1 MLWPAHRNV
10 MFEVILI
17 VILVSV
23 AGIIS
28 SPVVVILTKLAKWI
42 MGVSFLMIHV
52 GLTVLR
58 NHRNTPTAMVN
69 SMTSS
74 KQVNKVK
81 PTVNRSTPDNVA
93 VSPNQ
98 HPGGG
103 GYNR

>member
-1 MLWPAHRNV
+1 MYY
-10 MFEVILI
+10 LI
-17 VILVSV
+17 PCSCHINQ
-23 AGIIS
+23 IS
-28 SPVVVILTKLAKWI
+28 RADNGSELL
-42 MGVSFLMIHV
+42 LMIHV
-52 GLTVLR
+52 GLTVMR

-98 HPGGG
+98 QPGGG

>member
-1 MLWPAHRNV
+1 MDNGGEFL
-10 MFEVILI
+10 
-17 VILVSV
+17 
-23 AGIIS
+23 
-28 SPVVVILTKLAKWI
+28 
-42 MGVSFLMIHV
+42 LMICV
-52 GLTVLR
+52 GLTVMR

-69 SMTSS
+69 SMSSS

-98 HPGGG
+98 QQGGG

>member
-1 MLWPAHRNV
+1 LGIEPV
-10 MFEVILI
+10 TFQF
-17 VILVSV
+17 V
-23 AGIIS
+23 AQCLNHCATAYPIS
-28 SPVVVILTKLAKWI
+28 SVVVILTKLAKLI
-42 MGVSFLMIHV
+42 KRVSLLMIHV
-52 GLTVLR
+52 ELAVMR

-98 HPGGG
+98 QPGGG

>member
-1 MLWPAHRNV
+1 
-10 MFEVILI
+10 
-17 VILVSV
+17 
-23 AGIIS
+23 
-28 SPVVVILTKLAKWI
+28 
-42 MGVSFLMIHV
+42 MGNGSELLLMIRV
-52 GLTVLR
+52 GLTVMR

-98 HPGGG
+98 QPGGG